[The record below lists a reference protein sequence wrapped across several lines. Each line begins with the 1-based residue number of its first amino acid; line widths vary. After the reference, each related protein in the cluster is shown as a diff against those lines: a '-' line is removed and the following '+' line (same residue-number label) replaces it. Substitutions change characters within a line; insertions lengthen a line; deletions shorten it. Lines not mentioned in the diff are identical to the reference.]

1 LTGSGRSDV
10 VGIFPNDDSVIRLVG
25 SLLIEQNDEW
35 LVCRRYL
42 SVESMGPVL
51 ADAEGA
57 PATRAGEGT
66 RTTEGTEGVMELQ
79 AG

>member
-1 LTGSGRSDV
+1 
-10 VGIFPNDDSVIRLVG
+10 VIRLVG
-25 SLLIEQNDEW
+25 SLLIEQNNEW

-57 PATRAGEGT
+57 PATRAGRAHEQRKALRG
-66 RTTEGTEGVMELQ
+66 
-79 AG
+79 